1 MLPRLLPALGLVAIG
16 GGVAGTAVLMRADP
30 AAEAT
35 PVMPAPAAVAGRPA
49 SPSFDVVR
57 VGPSGSAVI
66 AGRAEPGALVT
77 VQDQGPGGTAA
88 LGEARADARGEWV
101 LVPATPLPPGAREL
115 TLAARGA
122 GGVTSSAGS
131 VLLSVPPP
139 GQGSA
144 APVALAVLGV
154 YAFACASSLREP
166 EGTAPTIADDDRP
179 GPGSSRREA
188 RSA

>member
-1 MLPRLLPALGLVAIG
+1 MSVLSIFAAMLPRLLPALGLVAIG

-35 PVMPAPAAVAGRPA
+35 PVMPAPAAVAGYPA

-122 GGVTSSAGS
+122 GGVVSSAGS
-131 VLLSVPPP
+131 VLLSVPAP
-139 GQGSA
+139 GQGPA
-144 APVALAVLGV
+144 APVALAVPPAGAARVL
-154 YAFACASSLREP
+154 
-166 EGTAPTIADDDRP
+166 GTAAP
-179 GPGSSRREA
+179 GTRLVVPDALDSRA
-188 RSA
+188 